1 MQSTQLTA
9 RLVGGLGNQ
18 LFIYSAGK
26 YLACLSGR
34 ELLLD
39 KTFLDTD
46 RSKHWVSLA
55 NFTVNE
61 KFVIQQNTPPKS
73 SSRITIRLEKKLQ
86 TIIPFMYRKTYV
98 AKGLG
103 FEKTLKQKKCRNLVG
118 YFQTWRYADYL
129 TSIGALNLQLVSPGA
144 KFLELARLAEEVR
157 PTIIHIR
164 RGDFTDSV
172 NWYMGL
178 LSETYYENGINFLTS
193 EGITA
198 EIWVFSDDPSAAES
212 TLRFLGTRQVK
223 WISDFVNELS
233 AEEEM
238 MLMTFGGAHIIAN
251 STFSWWGAY
260 LSKSSK
266 CVVAPEQWF
275 QFKEEPLDL
284 IPPNWIRLR
293 SYWTAQ

>member
-1 MQSTQLTA
+1 MKSNQLVA

-26 YLACLSGR
+26 YIARLSGG

-39 KTFLDTD
+39 KSFLDTD
-46 RSKHWVSLA
+46 RSKHGVSIA
-55 NFTVNE
+55 NFNVNE
-61 KFVIQQNTPPKS
+61 KFVVQRNGPPNS
-73 SSRITIRLEKKLQ
+73 SLRITMRITRKLQ
-86 TIIPFMYRKTYV
+86 TLIPFRSRKTYV

-103 FEKTLKQKKCRNLVG
+103 FEQALEQKQFRNLVG

-129 TSIGALNLQLVSPGA
+129 TSIGDLNLELVSPGA

-178 LSETYYENGINFLTS
+178 LSETYYENGINFLKS
-193 EGITA
+193 EGITE
-198 EIWVFSDDPSAAES
+198 EIWVFSDDSSAAAS
-212 TLRFLGTRQVK
+212 TLRFLGGRQVR
-223 WISDFVNELS
+223 WISDYVNELS

-260 LSKSSK
+260 LSKSSR
-266 CVVAPEQWF
+266 CIVAPEHWF
-275 QFKEEPLDL
+275 QYKEEPLDL

-293 SYWTAQ
+293 SYWMSP